1 MKEKMRKILALL
13 AKFTG
18 AKWAYEF
25 LKKYGVD
32 ALLALLIFNFPMYA
46 VAFIDDPGFQQFAL
60 GWTAFWWGLGA
71 LTPGWLVTILLA
83 LFIRWVR
90 HWFVDAYYT
99 VMEAARKLQLQ
110 NQLSAYLTSE
120 EIDMILEMAKKVEG
134 QSEAKRKAF
143 REALRKER
151 LKMIDDQWTKEVN
164 SEKENKKTATKGNE
178 QTKK

>member
-1 MKEKMRKILALL
+1 MNKRVKKVLETIGT
-13 AKFTG
+13 FTG
-18 AKWAYEF
+18 IRWAYGF

-32 ALLALLIFNFPMYA
+32 VLLALLIFNFPMYA

-90 HWFVDAYYT
+90 GWFVQAYLD
-99 VMEAARKLQLQ
+99 VKEAARKLQLQ

-120 EIDMILEMAKKVEG
+120 EIDMILEMAKKVEL
-134 QSEAKRKAF
+134 QSEGKRKEF
-143 REALRKER
+143 REQLRKER
-151 LKMIDDQWTKEVN
+151 LQMIDDQWTKEVD
-164 SEKENKKTATKGNE
+164 S
-178 QTKK
+178 Q

>member
-1 MKEKMRKILALL
+1 MKEKMKKILALL

-25 LKKYGVD
+25 LKKYGID

-46 VAFIDDPGFQQFAL
+46 VAFIKDPGFQQFAL

-90 HWFVDAYYT
+90 YWFVDAYYAIK
-99 VMEAARKLQLQ
+99 EAARKLQLQ

-134 QSEAKRKAF
+134 QSEVKRKDF

-164 SEKENKKTATKGNE
+164 SEKENNKATTKSNE